1 MKRFV
6 CVPSSMGGV
15 PDEAIRLSE
24 ESQLSIRIEE
34 DIDKICIKSF
44 PEDDFAD
51 CMDEVKAGFIHIVD
65 ITNEFVDF
73 PRNTH
78 MVVTDLDSY
87 SQAIK
92 PMVIT
97 NHSLRFR
104 SRFYTLGLHK
114 FSIVDNN
121 DGMYYQ
127 GEFIVI

>member
-15 PDEAIRLSE
+15 PEEAIQMSK

-34 DIDKICIKSF
+34 DVDKICIKSF
-44 PEDDFAD
+44 PEDEFTD
-51 CMDEVKAGFIHIVD
+51 CMDEVKSGFIHMVD

-73 PRNTH
+73 PKDTH
-78 MVVTDLDSY
+78 MVVVDLNSE
-87 SQAIK
+87 SHKVK

-104 SRFYTLGLHK
+104 SRFSTLGLHQ
-114 FSIVDNN
+114 FLIVDNN
-121 DGMYYQ
+121 AETYYQ
-127 GEFIVI
+127 GEFTVI

>member
-15 PDEAIRLSE
+15 PDEATRLSE

>member
-15 PDEAIRLSE
+15 PEEAIQMSK

-34 DIDKICIKSF
+34 DVDKICIKSF
-44 PEDDFAD
+44 PEDEFTD
-51 CMDEVKAGFIHIVD
+51 CMDEVKSGFIHMVD

-73 PRNTH
+73 PKDTH
-78 MVVTDLDSY
+78 MVVVDLNSE
-87 SQAIK
+87 SHKVK

-104 SRFYTLGLHK
+104 SRFNTPGLHQ
-114 FSIVDNN
+114 FCIIDSSNEV
-121 DGMYYQ
+121 YYK
-127 GEFIVI
+127 GEFVVV

>member
-1 MKRFV
+1 
-6 CVPSSMGGV
+6 MGGV
-15 PDEAIRLSE
+15 PDEATRLSE

>member
-1 MKRFV
+1 
-6 CVPSSMGGV
+6 MGGV
-15 PDEAIRLSE
+15 PDEATRLSE

-65 ITNEFVDF
+65 ITNEFISF
-73 PRNTH
+73 PRDTH

-104 SRFYTLGLHK
+104 SRFNTLGLHK

-121 DGMYYQ
+121 DEMYYQ

>member
-1 MKRFV
+1 
-6 CVPSSMGGV
+6 
-15 PDEAIRLSE
+15 
-24 ESQLSIRIEE
+24 
-34 DIDKICIKSF
+34 
-44 PEDDFAD
+44 
-51 CMDEVKAGFIHIVD
+51 MDEVKAGFIHIVY

>member
-6 CVPSSMGGV
+6 CVPSSIGGV
-15 PDEAIRLSE
+15 PDEATRLSE

>member
-15 PDEAIRLSE
+15 PDEATRLSE

-34 DIDKICIKSF
+34 DIDNICIKSF

>member
-15 PDEAIRLSE
+15 PDEAIKLSK

-34 DIDKICIKSF
+34 NIDKICIMSF
-44 PEDDFAD
+44 PEDDFTD
-51 CMDEVKAGFIHIVD
+51 CTDEVRAGFVHMVD
-65 ITNEFVDF
+65 ITNEFINF
-73 PRNTH
+73 PRDTH
-78 MVVTDLDSY
+78 MIVTDLDSY

-104 SRFYTLGLHK
+104 SRFHTLGLHK

-121 DGMYYQ
+121 EGMYYQ